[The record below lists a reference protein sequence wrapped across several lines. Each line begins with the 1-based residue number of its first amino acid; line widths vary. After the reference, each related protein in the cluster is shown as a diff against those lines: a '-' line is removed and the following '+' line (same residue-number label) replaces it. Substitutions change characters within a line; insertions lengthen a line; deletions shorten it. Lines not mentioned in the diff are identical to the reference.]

1 MNKAFLNFIPIFFIS
16 AVFFSSCSLRYG
28 MNVQDENNVPEFVF
42 GGVNFSRYED
52 GEKTLSLSAEKL
64 EQYKDGKSMYA
75 KNLDFSVYD
84 ENGDVTN
91 SGKCGYLA
99 ADTDAENYA
108 LYDDIEIRNEKDD
121 LNVQAES
128 LKWNGKSEQ
137 LTSGR
142 NAAVVL
148 KKGETVIQGSGFSAS
163 GVSKRF
169 SFTGN
174 VSGNA
179 ENVSD
184 NTENVS
190 DKSEQDGGNG
200 SENEPGADGTETASE
215 SVLAEY

>member
-1 MNKAFLNFIPIFFIS
+1 MNKVFRNFIPLFFLS
-16 AVFFSSCSLRYG
+16 AAFFSSCSLRYG

-42 GGVNFSRYED
+42 GGVSFSRYED

-84 ENGDVTN
+84 ENGGVTN

-99 ADTDAENYA
+99 ADTDAENYV
-108 LYDDIEIRNEKDD
+108 LYDDIEIRNEKDN
-121 LNVQAES
+121 LTVLAES
-128 LKWNGKSEQ
+128 LKWNGRSEQ

-142 NAAVVL
+142 NDTVVL
-148 KKGETVIQGSGFSAS
+148 KKGETVLQGSGFSAS

-174 VSGNA
+174 VSGEA
-179 ENVSD
+179 ETDSEEDENFSGG
-184 NTENVS
+184 TENVS
-190 DKSEQDGGNG
+190 DG
-200 SENEPGADGTETASE
+200 SEIGGSGGTGTEN
-215 SVLAEY
+215 AE

>member
-1 MNKAFLNFIPIFFIS
+1 MNKAFRNFIPIFFLS
-16 AVFFSSCSLRYG
+16 AVFLSSCSLRYG

-42 GGVNFSRYED
+42 SGVGFSRYED
-52 GEKTLSLSAEKL
+52 GEKTISLSAEKL
-64 EQYKDGKSMYA
+64 EQYKDGKSIYA

-84 ENGDVTN
+84 EAGDVTN

-108 LYDDIEIRNEKDD
+108 LYDEIEIRNEKDD
-121 LNVQAES
+121 LTVQAES
-128 LKWNGKSEQ
+128 LKWNGRSEQ

-174 VSGNA
+174 VSGDA
-179 ENVSD
+179 
-184 NTENVS
+184 ENVS
-190 DKSEQDGGNG
+190 DKSETGDGNG
-200 SENEPGADGTETASE
+200 IENEPGANGTETASE
-215 SVLAEY
+215 SVLAED